1 MKKVH
6 TCTFNLNR
14 ESSLCT
20 DGISVGFIL
29 FLARIANVDK
39 SGPQVLIYFYV
50 DSFLPVF

>member
-1 MKKVH
+1 MYRG
-6 TCTFNLNR
+6 NI
-14 ESSLCT
+14 
-20 DGISVGFIL
+20 GVGFIL